1 MKQQT
6 AIDRK
11 AARLIVQL
19 DALTRRVILKEK
31 LILED
36 DVSLTRQE
44 FRLVLTLGKK
54 QPCAM
59 GELANDM
66 MLAVSS
72 LTPLADRLVV
82 KRLIRRE
89 HAEGDRRVVLVRL
102 TAAGQRLYE
111 QCRRNR
117 LRMARVMLE
126 ALDEREQDAFL
137 GLMTKIGNAA
147 ARGAADGSDLVPRK
161 A

>member
-89 HAEGDRRVVLVRL
+89 HAEGDRRVVFTSNAGGTACGWRGSCWKRL
-102 TAAGQRLYE
+102 TSGS
-111 QCRRNR
+111 
-117 LRMARVMLE
+117 RMRSS
-126 ALDEREQDAFL
+126 
-137 GLMTKIGNAA
+137 G
-147 ARGAADGSDLVPRK
+147 
-161 A
+161 